1 MRSHVALL
9 RAVNVGGTGRL
20 RMEDLRSA
28 LRSLRLEE
36 VATVLQ
42 SGNAAFA
49 SPRASLTRMEQEL
62 EAALQRRLRFQ
73 TDAFVRT
80 RERWDALVADNP
92 FPHEAR
98 TDPARLV
105 VTALKTSVPGDR
117 WRLLDAAIRGPE
129 RVAGAGDMGYLVY
142 PDGQGRSQL
151 TPALIERCLGTR
163 TTSRNWNSVLRL
175 RALLSA

>member
-1 MRSHVALL
+1 MRTHVALL

-28 LRSLRLEE
+28 LRFLRLGE

-42 SGNAAFA
+42 SGNAVFSAPRE
-49 SPRASLTRMEQEL
+49 SPTRIEEEL
-62 EAALQRRLRFQ
+62 ETALRRRLRID

-80 RERWDALVADNP
+80 RERWDALVANNP
-92 FPHEAR
+92 FPHEAK

-105 VTALKTSVPGDR
+105 VTALKTSVPTDR
-117 WRLLDAAIRGPE
+117 WKALDAAIRGRE
-129 RVAGAGDMGYLVY
+129 RLAGADDMGYVVY
-142 PDGQGRSQL
+142 PGGQGRSQL

-175 RALLSA
+175 KALLSA